1 MVRKAFVERQAFPQ
15 DAVRGEGANVHA
27 LASAERYR
35 YRLHRERMERP
46 ARTVPEG
53 VGDLRASAVD
63 AGAAI
68 GVWRTR
74 LIARIVGLRRVLRG
88 AVPTAPGVGLTRHPQ
103 TGAAHQPRFLYVNF
117 LKIHCL
123 APTQPHK

>member
-1 MVRKAFVERQAFPQ
+1 MVGQEFVERQAFPH
-15 DAVRGEGANVHA
+15 DAAQGEGASVHA

-53 VGDLRASAVD
+53 VGDPRASAVD

-68 GVWRTR
+68 GVWRTG
-74 LIARIVGLRRVLRG
+74 LIARLVGLRRVLRG
-88 AVPTAPGVGLTRHPQ
+88 AVDA
-103 TGAAHQPRFLYVNF
+103 GAAIGV
-117 LKIHCL
+117 
-123 APTQPHK
+123 